1 MHPAEREDS
10 AEFSKLEDISALG
23 VFHVNSKALI
33 TEAGTNCRPDIR
45 RLKQHYCYTVRSL
58 TYPITDLP
66 PNRSVV
72 QPDFWFSNN

>member
-33 TEAGTNCRPDIR
+33 TEAGTNCRPDIET
-45 RLKQHYCYTVRSL
+45 LEATLLLHSKIFNV
-58 TYPITDLP
+58 
-66 PNRSVV
+66 PNY
-72 QPDFWFSNN
+72 